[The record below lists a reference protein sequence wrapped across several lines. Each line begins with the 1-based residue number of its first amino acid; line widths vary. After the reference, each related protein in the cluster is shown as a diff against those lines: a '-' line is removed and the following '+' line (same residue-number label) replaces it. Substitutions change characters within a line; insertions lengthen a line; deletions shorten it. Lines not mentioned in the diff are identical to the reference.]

1 MVLSGPTR
9 FGSTDDLIPE
19 DHVPTLIVLNK
30 LKSGADREA
39 YETWAAE
46 VDKPGVT
53 GAFASVEDWHL
64 YRAVAN
70 LGGPELPFDYIE
82 VVSVN
87 DAEQLA
93 KDVQSDTAADLSR
106 QLAEFCEAPTFVLTD
121 QVV

>member
-1 MVLSGPTR
+1 M
-9 FGSTDDLIPE
+9 
-19 DHVPTLIVLNK
+19 LIVLNK
-30 LKSGADREA
+30 LKPGVNREA
-39 YETWAAE
+39 YEKWAAE

-53 GAFASVEDWHL
+53 GAFGSVDDWHL
-64 YRAVAN
+64 FRATAN
-70 LGGPELPFDYIE
+70 LAGGELPFDYIE

-93 KDVQSDTAADLSR
+93 QDVQSDTAADLSR